1 MGQIIGAN
9 KDVTEETLFLGA
21 EIPKYGVVTSHE
33 MELERVIGYI
43 FFFKYITYYKL
54 CLLLIW
60 LTMALSSIAGDR
72 KCEFMG
78 R

>member
-43 FFFKYITYYKL
+43 FFFKYIKL

-72 KCEFMG
+72 KCEFLG